1 MGFFDFLK
9 KKDDEAEEPA
19 ADPAQDAPAVD
30 PAQDD
35 QGPAQDDQAPAAPA
49 PEEENQP
56 PAVDMD

>member
-1 MGFFDFLK
+1 MK